1 MPKRE
6 PSDTGARPA
15 PLPVA
20 ELGDAERLACLRL
33 IRTENVGPVA
43 FRELINLCGGAERA
57 LAALPDLSRRGGRRQ
72 PVAIHPRDKAEAE
85 LAAARAIGARALFT
99 IEPGYP
105 GSLVHAG
112 VPPPLIYVKGRVEL
126 LALPMV
132 AIVGSRNAS
141 AAGRAMARQLAA
153 GLGAGGL
160 IVVSG
165 LARGIDGAAHEAAL
179 ATGTVA
185 VLAGGIDHIYPPEH
199 EDLHARIG
207 AEGCIVSEQAPG
219 FRARGNDFPRRNRII
234 SGLSM
239 GVVIVEAAT
248 RSGSLITARMAAEQG
263 REVFAVPGHPLD
275 PRAEG
280 TNKLLK
286 GGATIATSAADIL
299 EALAPQLGR
308 SARGMGEGGDRP
320 RINRDDVE
328 GRAAPA
334 EIRFDATGAYSNGAD
349 PAASEPIPYD
359 SQAPGSAAGP
369 PERIQATVL
378 NALGPAPISID
389 ALARATGLPMRAL
402 QGALLELTLAER
414 IDRHGAQLVSR
425 RPAGD

>member
-1 MPKRE
+1 LVPKHE
-6 PSDTGARPA
+6 TSGAGARTA

-33 IRTENVGPVA
+33 IRTETVGPVA
-43 FRELINLCGGAERA
+43 FRELVNLCGGAEKA
-57 LAALPDLSRRGGRRQ
+57 LAALPDLARRGGRRQ
-72 PVAIHPRDKAEAE
+72 PVRIHPRDKAEAE

-105 GSLVHAG
+105 AALVYAG
-112 VPPPLIYVKGRVEL
+112 VPPPLIYVKGRIEL
-126 LALPMV
+126 LSRAMV

-141 AAGRAMARQLAA
+141 AAGRTMARQLAA
-153 GLGAGGL
+153 GLGARGVV
-160 IVVSG
+160 VVSG

-179 ATGTVA
+179 ATVAGTVA
-185 VLAGGIDHIYPPEH
+185 VMAGGIDHIYPPEH
-199 EDLHARIG
+199 EDMHARIG
-207 AEGCIVSEQAPG
+207 AEGCLVSEQAPG

-299 EALAPQLGR
+299 EALAPQMGR
-308 SARGMGEGGDRP
+308 PAHGMAERAELARLEFGDDAGESLSEATEPVATTSEADAGPVGGD
-320 RINRDDVE
+320 
-328 GRAAPA
+328 AP
-334 EIRFDATGAYSNGAD
+334 EM
-349 PAASEPIPYD
+349 
-359 SQAPGSAAGP
+359 
-369 PERIQATVL
+369 IQAMVL
-378 NALGPAPISID
+378 AALGPAPMSVD
-389 ALARATGLPMRAL
+389 QLARATALPTRSLRA
-402 QGALLELTLAER
+402 ALLELTLAER
-414 IDRHGAQLVSR
+414 IERHGAQLVSL
-425 RPAGD
+425 RPTTA

>member
-6 PSDTGARPA
+6 AKGAGGRAA

-20 ELGDAERLACLRL
+20 ELGDAERVACLRL
-33 IRTENVGPVA
+33 IRTDGVGPVA

-57 LAALPDLSRRGGRRQ
+57 LAALPDLARRGGRRQ
-72 PVAIHPRDKAEAE
+72 TVQIYPRDKAEAE

-105 GSLVHAG
+105 AALVHAG
-112 VPPPLIYVKGRVEL
+112 VPPPLIYVKGRVDL
-126 LALPMV
+126 LARPMI

-141 AAGRAMARQLAA
+141 AAGRTMAQQLAA
-153 GLGAGGL
+153 GLGAGDMV
-160 IVVSG
+160 VVSG

-185 VLAGGIDHIYPPEH
+185 VLAGGIDHVYPPEH
-199 EDLHARIG
+199 DDLHRRIG
-207 AEGCIVSEQAPG
+207 VDGCIVSEQAPG
-219 FRARGNDFPRRNRII
+219 FRARGADFPRRNRII
-234 SGLSM
+234 SGMSM

-299 EALAPQLGR
+299 EALAPQLAG
-308 SARGMGEGGDRP
+308 SAQGLAERMVAAAPELMAAANSEIDVAQDPDTTGSPRDASAADRP
-320 RINRDDVE
+320 E
-328 GRAAPA
+328 A
-334 EIRFDATGAYSNGAD
+334 
-349 PAASEPIPYD
+349 
-359 SQAPGSAAGP
+359 
-369 PERIQATVL
+369 IQAAL
-378 NALGPAPISID
+378 LAALGPAPISID
-389 ALARATGLPMRAL
+389 ELARATGLPMRTL

-414 IDRHGAQLVSR
+414 IERHGAQLVSLR
-425 RPAGD
+425 AAPG

>member
-6 PSDTGARPA
+6 ATDAGGRIA

-33 IRTENVGPVA
+33 IRTEGVGPVA
-43 FRELINLCGGAERA
+43 FRELINLCGGAEQA
-57 LAALPDLSRRGGRRQ
+57 LAALPDLARRGGRRQ
-72 PVAIHPRDKAEAE
+72 TVRIYPRDKAEAE
-85 LAAARAIGARALFT
+85 LAAAQAIGARPLFT

-105 GSLVHAG
+105 AALVHAG
-112 VPPPLIYVKGRVEL
+112 VPPPMIYVKGRVDL
-126 LALPMV
+126 LARPMI

-141 AAGRAMARQLAA
+141 AAGRTMAQQLSAGLAA
-153 GLGAGGL
+153 GGMV
-160 IVVSG
+160 VVSG

-179 ATGTVA
+179 GTGTVA
-185 VLAGGIDHIYPPEH
+185 VLAGGIDHVYPPEH
-199 EDLHARIG
+199 DDLHRRIG

-219 FRARGNDFPRRNRII
+219 FRARGADFPRRNRII
-234 SGLSM
+234 SGISM

-299 EALAPQLGR
+299 EALGPQLGR
-308 SARGMGEGGDRP
+308 SAQGMAESMGMARPNETVASDAIAEADRG
-320 RINRDDVE
+320 
-328 GRAAPA
+328 
-334 EIRFDATGAYSNGAD
+334 IRLTG
-349 PAASEPIPYD
+349 PAAAETPSASSE
-359 SQAPGSAAGP
+359 AV
-369 PERIQATVL
+369 QATL
-378 NALGPAPISID
+378 LAALGPAPLSID
-389 ALARATGLPMRAL
+389 EIARATGLPLRAL

-414 IDRHGAQLVSR
+414 IDRHGAQLVSLR
-425 RPAGD
+425 AAPD

>member
-1 MPKRE
+1 VRKRE
-6 PSDTGARPA
+6 ASGAGARAA
-15 PLPVA
+15 PLPIA

-43 FRELINLCGGAERA
+43 FRELINLCGGAEKA

-72 PVAIHPRDKAEAE
+72 VVQIYPRDKAEAE

-105 GSLVHAG
+105 ASLVHAG

-126 LALPMV
+126 LAQPMI

-160 IVVSG
+160 VVVSG
-165 LARGIDGAAHEAAL
+165 LARGVDGAAHEASL

-185 VLAGGIDHIYPPEH
+185 VLAGGIDHVYPPEH

-207 AEGCIVSEQAPG
+207 VEGCIVSEHAPG

-234 SGLSM
+234 SGVSM
-239 GVVIVEAAT
+239 GVVIVEAAA

-280 TNKLLK
+280 TNKLLR
-286 GGATIATSAADIL
+286 GGATIATSAADVL
-299 EALAPQLGR
+299 EVLAPQLGR
-308 SARGMGEGGDRP
+308 SANGMGERATREQPAWDDGDSAAEASSSAD
-320 RINRDDVE
+320 IGTE
-328 GRAAPA
+328 RAA
-334 EIRFDATGAYSNGAD
+334 SD
-349 PAASEPIPYD
+349 PAHGAVGTD
-359 SQAPGSAAGP
+359 T
-369 PERIQATVL
+369 PEAIQANVL
-378 NALGPAPISID
+378 AALGPAPISID
-389 ALARATGLPMRAL
+389 ELARATGLPMRVL
-402 QGALLELTLAER
+402 RGALLELTLAER
-414 IDRHGAQLVSR
+414 IERHGTQLVSLR
-425 RPAGD
+425 TAAD

>member
-1 MPKRE
+1 VPKRE
-6 PSDTGARPA
+6 AKGAGGRAA

-20 ELGDAERLACLRL
+20 ELGDAERVACLRL
-33 IRTENVGPVA
+33 IRTDGVGPVA

-57 LAALPDLSRRGGRRQ
+57 LAALPDLARRGGRRQ
-72 PVAIHPRDKAEAE
+72 TVQIYPRDKAEAE

-105 GSLVHAG
+105 AALVHAG

-126 LALPMV
+126 LARRMI

-141 AAGRAMARQLAA
+141 AAGRTMAQQLAA
-153 GLGAGGL
+153 GLGAGEMV
-160 IVVSG
+160 VVSG
-165 LARGIDGAAHEAAL
+165 LARGIDGAAHEASL

-185 VLAGGIDHIYPPEH
+185 VLAGGIDHVYPPEH
-199 EDLHARIG
+199 DDLHRRIG

-219 FRARGNDFPRRNRII
+219 FRARGADFPRRNRII
-234 SGLSM
+234 SGMSM

-299 EALAPQLGR
+299 EALAPQLAG
-308 SARGMGEGGDRP
+308 SAQGLAERMIASAPELMAVANREIEGGSQEPETTGSPRDASEADRP
-320 RINRDDVE
+320 E
-328 GRAAPA
+328 A
-334 EIRFDATGAYSNGAD
+334 
-349 PAASEPIPYD
+349 
-359 SQAPGSAAGP
+359 
-369 PERIQATVL
+369 IQAAL
-378 NALGPAPISID
+378 LAALGPAPISID
-389 ALARATGLPMRAL
+389 ELARAIGLPMRTL

-414 IDRHGAQLVSR
+414 IERHGAQLVSLR
-425 RPAGD
+425 AAPG

>member
-6 PSDTGARPA
+6 ASGAGVRPA
-15 PLPVA
+15 PLPIA

-43 FRELINLCGGAERA
+43 FRELINQCGGAEQA
-57 LAALPDLSRRGGRRQ
+57 LAALPDLARRGGRRQ
-72 PVAIHPRDKAEAE
+72 PVRIYPRDKAEAE
-85 LAAARAIGARALFT
+85 LAAGRAIGARALFT

-105 GSLVHAG
+105 AALVHAG

-126 LALPMV
+126 LAQAMI

-153 GLGAGGL
+153 GLGAAGMV
-160 IVVSG
+160 VVSG

-185 VLAGGIDHIYPPEH
+185 VLAGGIDHVYPPEH

-207 AEGCIVSEQAPG
+207 VEGCIVSEQAPG

-234 SGLSM
+234 SGISM

-308 SARGMGEGGDRP
+308 SAHGMAERAARERLDWIGGDAM
-320 RINRDDVE
+320 
-328 GRAAPA
+328 AAPGA
-334 EIRFDATGAYSNGAD
+334 AADISTQRPDPDATD
-349 PAASEPIPYD
+349 PDAAASEPET
-359 SQAPGSAAGP
+359 AGSAAGL
-369 PERIQATVL
+369 PESIQATVL
-378 NALGPAPISID
+378 AALGPAPLSID
-389 ALARATGLPMRAL
+389 ELARATALPMRAL
-402 QGALLELTLAER
+402 RGALLELTLAER
-414 IDRHGAQLVSR
+414 IERHGAQLVSL
-425 RPAGD
+425 RPAPD

>member
-1 MPKRE
+1 
-6 PSDTGARPA
+6 
-15 PLPVA
+15 VA
-20 ELGDAERLACLRL
+20 
-33 IRTENVGPVA
+33 V
-43 FRELINLCGGAERA
+43 
-57 LAALPDLSRRGGRRQ
+57 
-72 PVAIHPRDKAEAE
+72 AE

-105 GSLVHAG
+105 AALVHAG
-112 VPPPLIYVKGRVEL
+112 VPPPLIYVKGRVDM
-126 LALPMV
+126 LARAMV

-141 AAGRAMARQLAA
+141 AAGREMSRQLAA

-160 IVVSG
+160 VVVSG

-179 ATGTVA
+179 AAGGGTVA
-185 VLAGGIDHIYPPEH
+185 VMAGGIDHIYPPEH
-199 EDLHARIG
+199 EELHARIG
-207 AEGCIVSEQAPG
+207 TEGCIVSEQAPG

-308 SARGMGEGGDRP
+308 DAQGMGDRA
-320 RINRDDVE
+320 E
-328 GRAAPA
+328 AAPLDPIDNGDHGTTA
-334 EIRFDATGAYSNGAD
+334 AADAYTD
-349 PAASEPIPYD
+349 PAASRSD
-359 SQAPGSAAGP
+359 AFGSAPSGSTSGP
-369 PERIQATVL
+369 PEAIQATVL
-378 NALGPAPISID
+378 AALGPAPLSID

-402 QGALLELTLAER
+402 QGALLELTLAAR
-414 IDRHGAQLVSR
+414 IERHGAQLVSLR
-425 RPAGD
+425 TITD

>member
-1 MPKRE
+1 VPKRE
-6 PSDTGARPA
+6 ASGAGGRAA

-43 FRELINLCGGAERA
+43 FRELINQCGGAEQA

-72 PVAIHPRDKAEAE
+72 PVKIHPRGEAEAE
-85 LAAARAIGARALFT
+85 LAAARALGVQALFT

-105 GSLVHAG
+105 AALVHAG

-126 LALPMV
+126 LAQAMV

-141 AAGRAMARQLAA
+141 AAGREMARQLAI
-153 GLGAGGL
+153 GLSAGGL
-160 IVVSG
+160 VVVSG

-179 ATGTVA
+179 AAKGGTVA
-185 VLAGGIDHIYPPEH
+185 VMAGGIDHIYPPEH
-199 EDLHARIG
+199 ASLHARIG

-308 SARGMGEGGDRP
+308 DAHGLGERAEPRSPASDGDDDEREMAAAVDMYAVPGASRSDAIGLDVGGS
-320 RINRDDVE
+320 I
-328 GRAAPA
+328 
-334 EIRFDATGAYSNGAD
+334 S
-349 PAASEPIPYD
+349 
-359 SQAPGSAAGP
+359 GP
-369 PERIQATVL
+369 PEAMQAAVL
-378 NALGPAPISID
+378 AALGPAPLSID

-402 QGALLELTLAER
+402 QGALLELTLAAR
-414 IDRHGAQLVSR
+414 IERHGAQLVSLR
-425 RPAGD
+425 TATD

>member
-6 PSDTGARPA
+6 ASGAGGRAA

-43 FRELINLCGGAERA
+43 FRELINLCGGAEQA

-72 PVAIHPRDKAEAE
+72 PVKIHPRGEAEAE
-85 LAAARAIGARALFT
+85 LAAARALGVRALFT

-105 GSLVHAG
+105 AALVHAG

-126 LALPMV
+126 LAQAMV

-141 AAGRAMARQLAA
+141 AAGREMARQLAI
-153 GLGAGGL
+153 GLSAGGL
-160 IVVSG
+160 VVVSG

-179 ATGTVA
+179 AAKGGTVA
-185 VLAGGIDHIYPPEH
+185 VMAGGIDHIYPPEH
-199 EDLHARIG
+199 ASLHARIG

-263 REVFAVPGHPLD
+263 R
-275 PRAEG
+275 
-280 TNKLLK
+280 
-286 GGATIATSAADIL
+286 
-299 EALAPQLGR
+299 
-308 SARGMGEGGDRP
+308 
-320 RINRDDVE
+320 
-328 GRAAPA
+328 
-334 EIRFDATGAYSNGAD
+334 
-349 PAASEPIPYD
+349 
-359 SQAPGSAAGP
+359 
-369 PERIQATVL
+369 
-378 NALGPAPISID
+378 
-389 ALARATGLPMRAL
+389 
-402 QGALLELTLAER
+402 
-414 IDRHGAQLVSR
+414 
-425 RPAGD
+425 

>member
-1 MPKRE
+1 VPKPE
-6 PSDTGARPA
+6 GSSAGARPA

-20 ELGDAERLACLRL
+20 ELGDSERLACLRL

-43 FRELINLCGGAERA
+43 FRELVNLCGGAEHA
-57 LAALPDLSRRGGRRQ
+57 LKALPDLSRRGGRRQ
-72 PVAIHPRDKAEAE
+72 PVRIYPRDKAEAE
-85 LAAARAIGARALFT
+85 LAAARAIGARPLFT

-105 GSLVHAG
+105 AALVHAG
-112 VPPPLIYVKGRVEL
+112 VPPPLIYVKGRIEL
-126 LALPMV
+126 LARAMI

-153 GLGAGGL
+153 GIGAGGL
-160 IVVSG
+160 VVVSG

-185 VLAGGIDHIYPPEH
+185 AMAGGIDHVYPPEH

-207 AEGCIVSEQAPG
+207 VEGCIISEQAPG
-219 FRARGNDFPRRNRII
+219 FRARGADFPRRNRII
-234 SGLSM
+234 SGISM
-239 GVVIVEAAT
+239 GVVVVEAAT
-248 RSGSLITARMAAEQG
+248 RSGSLITARMASEQG

-308 SARGMGEGGDRP
+308 PERGMAERAELARLDQSS
-320 RINRDDVE
+320 DVV
-328 GRAAPA
+328 AAPA
-334 EIRFDATGAYSNGAD
+334 ET
-349 PAASEPIPYD
+349 AAVAEVTSD
-359 SQAPGSAAGP
+359 R
-369 PERIQATVL
+369 PEIVQATVL
-378 NALGPAPISID
+378 AALGPAPLSID
-389 ALARATGLPMRAL
+389 ELARATGLPMRAL
-402 QGALLELTLAER
+402 QGALLELTLADRVE
-414 IDRHGAQLVSR
+414 RHGAQLISL
-425 RPAGD
+425 RPAME

>member
-1 MPKRE
+1 VPKRE
-6 PSDTGARPA
+6 ASGAGGRTA

-43 FRELINLCGGAERA
+43 FRELINLCGGAEQA

-72 PVAIHPRDKAEAE
+72 PVRIHPRGEAEAE

-105 GSLVHAG
+105 AALVHAG
-112 VPPPLIYVKGRVEL
+112 VPPPLIYVKGRVDM
-126 LALPMV
+126 LARAMV

-141 AAGRAMARQLAA
+141 AAGREMSRQLAA

-160 IVVSG
+160 VVVSG

-179 ATGTVA
+179 AAGGGTVA
-185 VLAGGIDHIYPPEH
+185 VMAGGIDHIYPPEH
-199 EDLHARIG
+199 EELHARIG
-207 AEGCIVSEQAPG
+207 TEGCIVSEQAPG

-308 SARGMGEGGDRP
+308 DAQGMGDRA
-320 RINRDDVE
+320 E
-328 GRAAPA
+328 AAPLDPIDNGDHGTTA
-334 EIRFDATGAYSNGAD
+334 AADAYTD
-349 PAASEPIPYD
+349 PAASRSD
-359 SQAPGSAAGP
+359 AFGSAPSGSTSGP
-369 PERIQATVL
+369 PEAIQATVL
-378 NALGPAPISID
+378 AALGPAPLSID

-402 QGALLELTLAER
+402 QGALLELTLAAR
-414 IDRHGAQLVSR
+414 IERHGAQLVSLR
-425 RPAGD
+425 TITD

>member
-1 MPKRE
+1 VPKPEASGGGGRK
-6 PSDTGARPA
+6 A
-15 PLPVA
+15 PLPIA
-20 ELGDAERLACLRL
+20 ELGDAERVACLRL

-57 LAALPDLSRRGGRRQ
+57 LAALPDLARRGGRRQ
-72 PVAIHPRDKAEAE
+72 PVRIHPRDQAEAE

-105 GSLVHAG
+105 AALVHAG

-126 LALPMV
+126 LARPMI

-153 GLGAGGL
+153 GLGAGGMV
-160 IVVSG
+160 VVSG

-185 VLAGGIDHIYPPEH
+185 VMAGGIDHVYPPEH

-207 AEGCIVSEQAPG
+207 HEGCIVSEQAPG

-234 SGLSM
+234 SGISM

-299 EALAPQLGR
+299 EVLTPQLGR
-308 SARGMGEGGDRP
+308 SARGLAE
-320 RINRDDVE
+320 
-328 GRAAPA
+328 RAEPA
-334 EIRFDATGAYSNGAD
+334 EEVSGVGPSAAENGSRDATAPD
-349 PAASEPIPYD
+349 RD
-359 SQAPGSAAGP
+359 APGSDAGP
-369 PERIQATVL
+369 PEKTQAAVL
-378 NALGPAPISID
+378 AALGPAPLSID
-389 ALARATGLPMRAL
+389 ELARATGLPLRAL
-402 QGALLELTLAER
+402 QGALLELTLADR
-414 IDRHGAQLVSR
+414 IERHGAQLVSL
-425 RPAGD
+425 RPSAE